1 LDHESREK
9 DERREKLAHR
19 VSAATISRLSVMV
32 NEIIDIKKDA
42 THRTAK
48 PSIVRDAEGAEF
60 FQYFSALS
68 ASPR

>member
-1 LDHESREK
+1 MARIDELHE
-9 DERREKLAHR
+9 
-19 VSAATISRLSVMV
+19 LSVMV
-32 NEIIDIKKDA
+32 NEMIEVEKDA

-60 FQYFSALS
+60 YEYFSALS